1 MGGSRRRDERSPRVV
16 LAHRRGRAPKST
28 AADLVVSAESGARPP
43 SLAPRA
49 RVRASARM
57 PAAGRVVT
65 VISFSYTAHLC
76 EPQWHIALEH
86 AAERLHAHSHIRD
99 IAHEPSPATHLPPPR
114 DSPAHRVVLSHSARP
129 SPSPPPRRRPRAL
142 SRECAIEVA
151 RLQARGLSGGGL
163 ALRGER
169 HGAAAARRGGAL
181 RAREGE
187 PARWHIRPLRE
198 LHEPVGW

>member
-1 MGGSRRRDERSPRVV
+1 MVGSQRTYRLRAELPLMGAVCSTGKPHAILYPLVCLQNKSQDSPR
-16 LAHRRGRAPKST
+16 L
-28 AADLVVSAESGARPP
+28 
-43 SLAPRA
+43 
-49 RVRASARM
+49 VRASARM

-99 IAHEPSPATHLPPPR
+99 IAHEPTPATHLPPPR